1 MYSLHGFGEDER
13 LVRHF
18 LEQEHVTGLLAV
30 VNAVQ
35 LERQLPLVLQLQALG
50 RPLVVVLN
58 MADEARRLGI
68 RIDADRLAER
78 LSAPV
83 LLADAKHGNGIAD
96 VRQAL
101 QRLVADAPP
110 AETIERNAAPT
121 EVERLRADDR
131 YEAQAAALAAAAVDM
146 PHVLPARLTDRI
158 DRVLLHPLAGV
169 PLFFALMLLLFEVVY
184 GIGLPLQDG
193 LQWLI
198 DAAKEAWLAP
208 ALDDASPAMKSF
220 VLEGLVDGVGT
231 VLTFL
236 PVILVFFVAMALV
249 EDSGYLVR
257 VAFLMDRWMAKLG
270 LDGRAFVMQLMG
282 MGCNVPAI
290 MGTRVLRSRGSR
302 LLAML
307 AIPFSLCSARLQVLV
322 FIAAAFFSR
331 QAAPLVLASLYAIS
345 FVVAFGTALVWRR
358 RFAGDEPLLLE
369 MPPYRLPTLRALFA
383 QGWQS
388 SRHFLENAG
397 GFIVAGVLLIWWLT
411 HYPFDAVPAS
421 PQTLAGQLAAIAAPV
436 FAPIGIDSILSI
448 ALIFGFVAKEIVLG
462 GLAVIYGAG
471 QDELGRVLASQ
482 LTWAQA
488 YSFMLFT
495 LVYTPCLSTV
505 ATIWRE
511 SRSAAFTA
519 LSIAWPLAVA
529 WLASYAF
536 YTVASRLAA

>member
-1 MYSLHGFGEDER
+1 
-13 LVRHF
+13 V
-18 LEQEHVTGLLAV
+18 
-30 VNAVQ
+30 
-35 LERQLPLVLQLQALG
+35 
-50 RPLVVVLN
+50 
-58 MADEARRLGI
+58 
-68 RIDADRLAER
+68 
-78 LSAPV
+78 
-83 LLADAKHGNGIAD
+83 
-96 VRQAL
+96 
-101 QRLVADAPP
+101 
-110 AETIERNAAPT
+110 PT

-131 YEAQAAALAAAAVDM
+131 YEAQAAALAAASVDM
-146 PHVLPARLTDRI
+146 PHTLPARITDRI
-158 DRVLLHPLAGV
+158 DRVLLHPVAGV

-208 ALDDASPAMKSF
+208 WLAGASPALRSF

-236 PVILVFFVAMALV
+236 PVILVFFIAMALV

-257 VAFLMDRWMAKLG
+257 IAFLMDRWMARLG

-331 QAAPLVLASLYAIS
+331 QAAPLVLASLYAVS

-358 RFAGDEPLLLE
+358 RFAGDEPMLLE
-369 MPPYRLPTLRALFA
+369 LPPYRLPTLRALFA

-397 GFIVAGVLLIWWLT
+397 VFIVGGVLLIWWLT
-411 HYPFDAVPAS
+411 HFPFDAAPAG
-421 PQTLAGQLAAIAAPV
+421 PQTLAGQLAAFSAPL
-436 FAPIGIDSILSI
+436 FAPIGIDAILSV

-471 QDELGRVLASQ
+471 QDELGRVLAER
-482 LTWAQA
+482 LTWVQA

-505 ATIWRE
+505 AMIWRE

-519 LSIAWPLAVA
+519 LAVAWPLAVA
-529 WLASYAF
+529 WLVSFAF
-536 YTVASRLAA
+536 YGIASRLTALL